1 GWRGRRRPAQRG
13 GARERRGDGMS
24 ALGVETTS
32 NGTAASHPAV
42 RDIALAP
49 PPDPVRRFLL
59 NYVHLTA
66 VVVLEFRQ
74 WLALLLTLTMFL
86 NLGMIFAF
94 SFIAG
99 SRDPALGQYIVPG
112 SAIMALV
119 TIGVSMVANDL
130 AQQRRTGSILYYASL
145 PISKM
150 AYVLAMVTGN
160 GFAALPGVLVTVL
173 VGSWLYQLPL
183 AFNPV
188 VLLVLPLSA
197 ISLAGFG
204 AAIGLGI
211 KNWRV
216 VGMVA
221 QLTMFFIM
229 FFAPVMIPLDRLP
242 GALQITGHILPP
254 TYAARAFRAALQ
266 PEITGALMMD
276 VGILA
281 LWAIGSLVVV
291 AKTLEWRLD

>member
-1 GWRGRRRPAQRG
+1 MSVVNELETATDGVSAANGAGLAG
-13 GARERRGDGMS
+13 GAAFPDVEHEDVAVGLRR
-24 ALGVETTS
+24 VWW
-32 NGTAASHPAV
+32 
-42 RDIALAP
+42 
-49 PPDPVRRFLL
+49 

-74 WLALLLTLTMFL
+74 WLPLLFSLTVFL
-86 NLGMIFAF
+86 NLGMMFAF

-99 SRDPALGQYIVPG
+99 SRDPELGRYIVPG

-130 AQQRRTGSILYYASL
+130 AQQRRSGSILYYASL
-145 PISKM
+145 PISKT
-150 AYVLAMVTGN
+150 AYVLAIVTGN

-183 AFNPV
+183 AFNPL
-188 VLLVLPLSA
+188 VLVVLPLSA
-197 ISLAGFG
+197 VSLAGFG

-216 VGMVA
+216 VGMAA

-229 FFAPVMIPLDRLP
+229 FFAPVMIPPDRLP
-242 GALQITGHILPP
+242 GALQLTGWLLPP

-266 PEITGALMMD
+266 PEITGELLMD
-276 VGILA
+276 VVILVAWA
-281 LWAIGSLVVV
+281 LGSLVVV
-291 AKTLEWRLD
+291 SRTLQWRLD

>member
-1 GWRGRRRPAQRG
+1 
-13 GARERRGDGMS
+13 MS
-24 ALGVETTS
+24 AL
-32 NGTAASHPAV
+32 TATDSRLMGRAES
-42 RDIALAP
+42 RLQ
-49 PPDPVRRFLL
+49 RFLL

-66 VVVLEFRQ
+66 VVILEFRQ
-74 WLALLLTLTMFL
+74 WLALLLTLTVFL

-183 AFNPV
+183 AFNPM

-221 QLTMFFIM
+221 QMTMFFIM
-229 FFAPVMIPLDRLP
+229 FFAPVMIPSSRLP
-242 GALQITGHILPP
+242 GSLQLTGWLLPP

-266 PEITGALMMD
+266 PEITAALLTD
-276 VGILA
+276 VAILA
-281 LWAIGSLVVV
+281 VWAIGSLVIVSR
-291 AKTLEWRLD
+291 TLEWRLD

>member
-1 GWRGRRRPAQRG
+1 
-13 GARERRGDGMS
+13 M
-24 ALGVETTS
+24 
-32 NGTAASHPAV
+32 N
-42 RDIALAP
+42 
-49 PPDPVRRFLL
+49 RFWL

-74 WLALLLTLTMFL
+74 WLALLFSLTVFL
-86 NLGMIFAF
+86 NVGMIFAF

-99 SRDPALGQYIVPG
+99 SRDPGLGQYIVPG
-112 SAIMALV
+112 SAIMSLV

-130 AQQRRTGSILYYASL
+130 AQQRRSGSILYYASL

-160 GFAALPGVLVTVL
+160 GFAALPGLLVTVL

-183 AFNPV
+183 AFNPL

-197 ISLAGFG
+197 TSLAGFG

-221 QLTMFFIM
+221 QLTMFFIF
-229 FFAPVMIPLDRLP
+229 FFAPVMIPPERLP
-242 GALQITGHILPP
+242 GILQLTGWVLPP

-266 PEITGALMMD
+266 PEITIELLRD

-281 LWAIGSLVVV
+281 AWAVGSLVVV
-291 AKTLEWRLD
+291 SRTLEWRLD

>member
-1 GWRGRRRPAQRG
+1 
-13 GARERRGDGMS
+13 MS
-24 ALGVETTS
+24 ALAAPTSLSRLTSARVES
-32 NGTAASHPAV
+32 PLG
-42 RDIALAP
+42 
-49 PPDPVRRFLL
+49 RFWL

-66 VVVLEFRQ
+66 VVILEFRQ
-74 WLALLLTLTMFL
+74 WLAILFSLTVFL

-183 AFNPV
+183 AFNPL
-188 VLLVLPLSA
+188 VLVVLPLSA
-197 ISLAGFG
+197 VSLAGFG

-221 QLTMFFIM
+221 QMTMFFIM
-229 FFAPVMIPLDRLP
+229 FFAPVMIPSDRLP
-242 GALQITGHILPP
+242 GFLQATGWLLPP

-266 PEITGALMMD
+266 PEITAALLTD
-276 VGILA
+276 VAVLA
-281 LWAIGSLVVV
+281 AWAIGSLVIVSR
-291 AKTLEWRLD
+291 TLEWRLD

>member
-1 GWRGRRRPAQRG
+1 MT
-13 GARERRGDGMS
+13 ARE
-24 ALGVETTS
+24 
-32 NGTAASHPAV
+32 
-42 RDIALAP
+42 IALATTSSRTGSP
-49 PPDPVRRFLL
+49 LRRFWL

-66 VVVLEFRQ
+66 VVLLEFRQ
-74 WLALLLTLTMFL
+74 YLAVLLTLTVFL
-86 NLGMIFAF
+86 NLGTAFAF

-119 TIGVSMVANDL
+119 TIGVTMVANDL
-130 AQQRRTGSILYYASL
+130 AQQRQTGSILYYASL

-160 GFAALPGVLVTVL
+160 SFAALPGVLVTVL

-183 AFNPV
+183 VFNPL
-188 VLLVLPLSA
+188 VLVVLPLSA
-197 ISLAGFG
+197 VSLAAIG

-211 KNWRV
+211 KNYRV

-221 QLTMFFIM
+221 NLTTFSIM
-229 FFAPVMIPLDRLP
+229 FFAPVMIPPERLP
-242 GALQITGHILPP
+242 WILQATGWLLPP

-266 PEITGALMMD
+266 PEITVALLTD
-276 VGILA
+276 VAILA
-281 LWAIGSLVVV
+281 AWAVASLVIVSH
-291 AKTLEWRLD
+291 TLEWRLE

>member
-1 GWRGRRRPAQRG
+1 
-13 GARERRGDGMS
+13 MS
-24 ALGVETTS
+24 ALAAPTSLSRLTSARVES
-32 NGTAASHPAV
+32 RLG
-42 RDIALAP
+42 
-49 PPDPVRRFLL
+49 RFWL

-66 VVVLEFRQ
+66 VVILEFRQ
-74 WLALLLTLTMFL
+74 WLAILFSLTVFL

-130 AQQRRTGSILYYASL
+130 AQQRRSGSILYYASL

-150 AYVLAMVTGN
+150 AYVLAIVTGN

-173 VGSWLYQLPL
+173 AGSWLYQLPL
-183 AFNPV
+183 AFNPL
-188 VLLVLPLSA
+188 VLAVLPLAA

-216 VGMVA
+216 VGMAA

-229 FFAPVMIPLDRLP
+229 FFAPVMIPPERLP
-242 GALQITGHILPP
+242 GILQATGWLLPP